1 MAGRLTDVRKP
12 RQKVPAKKKKANSKE
27 KARINIEL
35 SPELHRRV
43 KVRAAAEGITIRD
56 VVIAALKDFVSRH

>member
-1 MAGRLTDVRKP
+1 MARQSSVVRKP
-12 RQKVPAKKKKANSKE
+12 RQKVPAKKRTKE

-43 KVRAAAEGITIRD
+43 KVKAAAEGITIRD
-56 VVIAALKDFVSRH
+56 VVIAALKDFVSPH